1 MNKATPGATECP
13 ELSKSAAQLRKDR
26 SVEWELLYKREAK
39 ALEGDMVAMRK
50 KGRAKLTSDA
60 FGRARQAMATRR
72 SAAYLAAAEA
82 ANAAEDAAELAAQK
96 AAEMAV
102 ELDDS
107 DNGSTSDVRSPTASP
122 AKKKTRSARGRGRQ

>member
-1 MNKATPGATECP
+1 MGAHARP
-13 ELSKSAAQLRKDR
+13 WLRD
-26 SVEWELLYKREAK
+26 
-39 ALEGDMVAMRK
+39 
-50 KGRAKLTSDA
+50 
-60 FGRARQAMATRR
+60 ARQRIWLQQR
-72 SAAYLAAAEA
+72 P